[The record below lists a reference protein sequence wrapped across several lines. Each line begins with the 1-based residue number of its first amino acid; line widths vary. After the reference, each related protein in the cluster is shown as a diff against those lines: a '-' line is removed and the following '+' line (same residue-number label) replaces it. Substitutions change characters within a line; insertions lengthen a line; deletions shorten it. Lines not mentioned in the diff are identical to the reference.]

1 MVLIPV
7 MLGFLFRESY
17 TWCDT
22 LASYIQRYIVD
33 SLKNLRVAKMLSWAS
48 RSVIFPDGIF
58 LHYFSASLISSR
70 HWGRLGGT

>member
-1 MVLIPV
+1 MLIPV

-22 LASYIQRYIVD
+22 LASNIQRYIVD
-33 SLKNLRVAKMLSWAS
+33 SLKNLRVAKMLSWAP

-58 LHYFSASLISSR
+58 LHYFSVSLISSR
-70 HWGRLGGT
+70 HWGRLGGI